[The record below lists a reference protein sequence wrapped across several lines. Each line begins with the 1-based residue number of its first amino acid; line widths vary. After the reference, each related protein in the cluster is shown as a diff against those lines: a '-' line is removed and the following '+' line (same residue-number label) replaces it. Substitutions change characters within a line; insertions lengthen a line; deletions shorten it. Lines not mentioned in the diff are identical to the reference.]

1 MHKLDPISPHVETH
15 SALPRERETVQGPL
29 TAEDALVAPSH
40 DVGEPCIMSW
50 PHYLSTTICSLF
62 VVSSFSL
69 LLPPLTLLH
78 FLSFFLSLSLFL
90 LCSLNS
96 LPQPRVYLSLARS
109 QILSVLRLSFSSTDA
124 FMRERLRER
133 GRERETRNKCRGRE
147 RGCR

>member
-15 SALPRERETVQGPL
+15 RALPRERETVQGPL

-69 LLPPLTLLH
+69 LLPRLTLLH
-78 FLSFFLSLSLFL
+78 FLSFFLCRSFFFAPSIPSRIPAFI
-90 LCSLNS
+90 
-96 LPQPRVYLSLARS
+96 PLARS

-147 RGCR
+147 RGCRRG